1 MLLYTTMITSPLINL
16 DEAALSL
23 VGGDVGVIPTDTV
36 YGLVAAAHNQKA
48 VERLYRL
55 KNRERKPG
63 TLIAASLDQ
72 LRRLGVPDELL
83 DRLAPYWPGPLS
95 AVLPIGDAFSYL
107 HQGLGDIAMRIVADE
122 KIKHLLEKT
131 GPLMT
136 SSANHPGAPGATTI
150 DEAWNYFQGRID
162 FYVDG
167 GDLSERPPSTV
178 VKFGQNGVLDILRQG
193 AAYLN

>member
-1 MLLYTTMITSPLINL
+1 MTLPPITL
-16 DEAALSL
+16 DQAAIALQR
-23 VGGDVGVIPTDTV
+23 GDVGVIPTDTV
-36 YGLVAAAHNQKA
+36 YGLVAAASNQSA

-63 TLIAASLDQ
+63 TLIAASIAQ
-72 LRRLGVPDELL
+72 LQVLGVPQELL
-83 DRLAPYWPGPLS
+83 NHLTPYWPGPLS
-95 AVLPIGDAFSYL
+95 AVLPIGSTFSYL
-107 HQGLGDIAMRIVADE
+107 HQGLGDIAMRVVADE
-122 KIKHLLEKT
+122 KVRHLLEQT

-150 DEAWNYFQGRID
+150 DEAWDYFHDQVD

-167 GDLSERPPSTV
+167 GDLSGRPPSTV

-193 AAYLN
+193 AAHLH